1 MKKSFIHFR
10 AFSCISWFISS
21 SYKIPANEERE
32 PRKSSGASG
41 HEKTRK
47 KKRTIQLILIN
58 YFKEISRR
66 AHRVRGDKMEFYL

>member
-21 SYKIPANEERE
+21 SYKIPANKENE

-41 HEKTRK
+41 HENTRK
-47 KKRTIQLILIN
+47 KKRTNAFTLLSVTPFIQVSI
-58 YFKEISRR
+58 
-66 AHRVRGDKMEFYL
+66 